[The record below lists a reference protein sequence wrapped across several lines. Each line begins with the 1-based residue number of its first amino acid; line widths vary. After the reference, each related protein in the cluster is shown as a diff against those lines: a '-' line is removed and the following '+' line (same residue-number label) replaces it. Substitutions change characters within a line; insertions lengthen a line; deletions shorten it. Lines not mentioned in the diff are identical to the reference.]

1 MAKAA
6 ATLVLSGTQ
15 AGLEVGLDAYSWKIG
30 PKFGG
35 LREIKPGLHLLVMA
49 TQVGNGAVRQ
59 GVWMKLGSDEIV
71 MKEWIAKEECIAHGG
86 GSAPLN
92 AESAAALR
100 LAVNANPTSLG
111 LGQYPDGHELRWHRL
126 SRHISVSTLVR
137 CGLQLDVSFWCE
149 EEEEAMDLDD
159 IEAEDTFDG
168 EISGRPSPAWTA
180 TTATAKTAKD
190 ASALTRVHMDGS
202 ERMLSLVRTAFGDAK
217 EELLG
222 ELELAFVVF
231 SAMGSLSALR
241 QWRTLLALACSS
253 DALMGE
259 ETWTDFFDNLVETLV
274 AQLELAPPDFF
285 RDPIS
290 SAEDTLRPA
299 LANLFEGF
307 QDRTHALFE
316 FVRTR
321 FGLFSEAAD
330 LQDARARRLFD
341 AARSPEDAPVIVSLE
356 SGQAPDNFDSRVSLI
371 NLGFPEIAQ
380 AMDPVKED
388 AVMAAMRLLDQ
399 GPPQAADEARRYLE
413 SIVAYNQGDIAI
425 QSRAP
430 ETALSPSLRR

>member
-1 MAKAA
+1 MAPTSA
-6 ATLVLSGTQ
+6 LVLSGTQ
-15 AGLEVGLDAYSWKIG
+15 AGLEVGLDAYSWKVG

-35 LREIKPGLHLLVMA
+35 LREIRPGLHLLVMA
-49 TQVGNGAVRQ
+49 TQAGNRAMHQ
-59 GVWMKLGSDEIV
+59 GVWIKLGPEEIV
-71 MKEWIAKEECIAHGG
+71 LKEWSAKEECIAHGG
-86 GSAPLN
+86 RSVSLN

-100 LAVNANPTSLG
+100 LAVNANPNSVG
-111 LGQYPDGHELRWHRL
+111 LGPYPDGHGLTWHQL

-149 EEEEAMDLDD
+149 EEEEAMDVDD
-159 IEAEDTFDG
+159 IEADYTLDG
-168 EISGRPSPAWTA
+168 EISGRPSPVWTA
-180 TTATAKTAKD
+180 TTATAKTARD

-202 ERMLSLVRTAFGDAK
+202 ERMLSLVRTAFGDAR
-217 EELLG
+217 EEVLG

-241 QWRTLLALACSS
+241 QWRTLLALACSC

-259 ETWTDFFDNLVETLV
+259 EAWTAFFDDLVETLV
-274 AQLELAPPDFF
+274 AQLELAPSDFF

-290 SAEDTLRPA
+290 SAEDALRPA

-321 FGLFSEAAD
+321 FGLFSEASN
-330 LQDARARRLFD
+330 LQDALARRLFD
-341 AARSPEDAPVIVSLE
+341 AARSPEDAPVVVSLE
-356 SGQAPDNFDSRVSLI
+356 SGQLPDVIDTRVTLLH
-371 NLGFPEIAQ
+371 LGFPGISRAI
-380 AMDPVKED
+380 DPVKED

-399 GPPQAADEARRYLE
+399 GAPQEVNEARRYLE
-413 SIVAYNQGDIAI
+413 SI
-425 QSRAP
+425 SRAS
-430 ETALSPSLRR
+430 ETPVSPPS